1 MFPLPSTNYQLL
13 VSTQTG
19 LYCPAADVYI
29 DPHKPVNKALITHAH
44 ADHARPNQ
52 KHYLAAQGNE
62 HILKLRLGQHISLQT
77 LPFGQPI
84 SINGVNISF
93 HPAGHIP
100 GSAQI
105 RLEHQ
110 GEIWVVSGDYKLN
123 NDGISTPF
131 EPVKCHH
138 FITESTF
145 GLPVFRWTP
154 QADIF
159 NDIREYFHNNDE
171 NLIISAYSLGK
182 AQRLIHHLQ
191 DLPLYVTKTI
201 ADTTQALNRDGF
213 NIFLPPIYPTTKN
226 QRPTSKH
233 ILITSNPTNSQNPI
247 PENQNPSPS
256 ESRYPKPETRQLIIS
271 CSGWMALRGSRRWG
285 NFDRGFVLSDHADFQ
300 ELETACLATEAH
312 TISVTHGY
320 SAVFARYLA
329 EKHGLETKVLK
340 SAWERVE

>member
-1 MFPLPSTNYQLL
+1 
-13 VSTQTG
+13 
-19 LYCPAADVYI
+19 
-29 DPHKPVNKALITHAH
+29 
-44 ADHARPNQ
+44 
-52 KHYLAAQGNE
+52 
-62 HILKLRLGQHISLQT
+62 
-77 LPFGQPI
+77 
-84 SINGVNISF
+84 
-93 HPAGHIP
+93 
-100 GSAQI
+100 
-105 RLEHQ
+105 
-110 GEIWVVSGDYKLN
+110 
-123 NDGISTPF
+123 
-131 EPVKCHH
+131 VKCHH

-154 QADIF
+154 QTDIF
-159 NDIREYFHNNDE
+159 NDIREYFHDNDE

-233 ILITSNPTNSQNPI
+233 ILISSNPNTDT
-247 PENQNPSPS
+247 SPS
-256 ESRYPKPETRQLIIS
+256 SQDPRHLTIS

>member
-1 MFPLPSTNYQLL
+1 
-13 VSTQTG
+13 
-19 LYCPAADVYI
+19 
-29 DPHKPVNKALITHAH
+29 
-44 ADHARPNQ
+44 
-52 KHYLAAQGNE
+52 
-62 HILKLRLGQHISLQT
+62 
-77 LPFGQPI
+77 
-84 SINGVNISF
+84 
-93 HPAGHIP
+93 
-100 GSAQI
+100 
-105 RLEHQ
+105 
-110 GEIWVVSGDYKLN
+110 
-123 NDGISTPF
+123 
-131 EPVKCHH
+131 VKCHH

-201 ADTTQALNRDGF
+201 ADTTQALNSNGF

-226 QRPTSKH
+226 QRPTTKH
-233 ILITSNPTNSQNPI
+233 ILITSNPNTDT
-247 PENQNPSPS
+247 SPS
-256 ESRYPKPETRQLIIS
+256 SQDPRHLIIS

-320 SAVFARYLA
+320 SAVFACYLA

>member
-1 MFPLPSTNYQLL
+1 MLIQ
-13 VSTQTG
+13 TQSG

-44 ADHARPNQ
+44 ADHARPNH

-62 HILKLRLGQHISLQT
+62 HILKLRLGQNISLQT
-77 LPFGQPI
+77 LPFSQPI
-84 SINGVNISF
+84 NINGVNISF

-105 RLEHQ
+105 RLENQ

-226 QRPTSKH
+226 QRPTTKH
-233 ILITSNPTNSQNPI
+233 ILITSNPTDPQNSTPDTQN
-247 PENQNPSPS
+247 
-256 ESRYPKPETRQLIIS
+256 LIIS

-300 ELETACLATEAH
+300 ELETACLVTDAH

-320 SAVFARYLA
+320 SAVFARYLS

-340 SAWERVE
+340 SAWERME

>member
-1 MFPLPSTNYQLL
+1 
-13 VSTQTG
+13 
-19 LYCPAADVYI
+19 
-29 DPHKPVNKALITHAH
+29 
-44 ADHARPNQ
+44 
-52 KHYLAAQGNE
+52 
-62 HILKLRLGQHISLQT
+62 
-77 LPFGQPI
+77 
-84 SINGVNISF
+84 
-93 HPAGHIP
+93 
-100 GSAQI
+100 
-105 RLEHQ
+105 
-110 GEIWVVSGDYKLN
+110 
-123 NDGISTPF
+123 
-131 EPVKCHH
+131 VKCHH

-154 QADIF
+154 QTDIF

-191 DLPLYVTKTI
+191 ELPLYVTKTI
-201 ADTTQALNRDGF
+201 ADTTQALNCDGF

-226 QRPTSKH
+226 QRPTTKH
-233 ILITSNPTNSQNPI
+233 ILISSNPTDSQN
-247 PENQNPSPS
+247 
-256 ESRYPKPETRQLIIS
+256 LIIS

-285 NFDRGFVLSDHADFQ
+285 NFDSGFVLSDHADFQ

-340 SAWERVE
+340 SSWERKE